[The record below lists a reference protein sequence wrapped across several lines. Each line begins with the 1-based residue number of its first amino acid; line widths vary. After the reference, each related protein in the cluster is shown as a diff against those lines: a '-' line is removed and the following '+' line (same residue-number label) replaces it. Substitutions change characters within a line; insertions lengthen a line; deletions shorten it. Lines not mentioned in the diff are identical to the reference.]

1 MCNRCNLSAMHPADS
16 DEERLARLRLIRSE
30 NVGPVNFMRLLAR
43 FGDARAALDALPEI
57 ARRNG
62 RKRLRIAG
70 AAEAEQEA
78 GALER
83 IGGRLVMAGD
93 ADYPSRLAQA
103 EGSPPVLSVIGDPAL
118 LQRPTLAVVGARNCS
133 ANGRTLCRRI
143 VTDLAAEGYVI
154 VSGLARGIDAEAH
167 EAALETGT
175 AAVVAGG
182 IDIFYPPENAD
193 LQRRIAER
201 GVIVAE
207 QRFGAEPKARHFPR
221 RNRVISGLSLGVLVV
236 EAALRSGT
244 LITARYAGE
253 QGREVFAVPG
263 SPLDP
268 RARGANRL
276 IRDGARL
283 VESAD
288 DILDEL
294 SAGGPSLFQGLP
306 GRFDGPPAAEEIA
319 VETEDTARRALVE
332 ALSPEPAEADSLMRA
347 AGLGPSDFNALILE
361 LEIAGR
367 VRRHAGNRYALSH
380 DG

>member
-1 MCNRCNLSAMHPADS
+1 MLPAMKPADT
-16 DEERLARLRLIRSE
+16 DGERLARLRLIRSE

-43 FGDARAALDALPEI
+43 LGDAEAALEALPDI

-62 RKRLRIAG
+62 RRRLRVASVQQ
-70 AAEAEQEA
+70 AEREVE
-78 GALER
+78 GLRR
-83 IGGRLVMAGD
+83 IGGRLIMAGD
-93 ADYPSRLAQA
+93 PDYPARLAQA
-103 EGSPPVLSVIGDPAL
+103 EGAPPVISVLGDAGL
-118 LQRPTLAVVGARNCS
+118 LERPTVAVVGARNCS

-143 VTDLAAEGYVI
+143 VGELGAQGHVVI
-154 VSGLARGIDAEAH
+154 SGLARGIDAEAH
-167 EAALETGT
+167 RASLDTGT

-182 IDIFYPPENAD
+182 VDIFYPPENEA
-193 LQRRIAER
+193 LQKEIAER
-201 GVIVAE
+201 GVVLAE
-207 QRFGAEPKARHFPR
+207 QPLGAEPKARHFPR

-253 QGREVFAVPG
+253 QGRDVFAVPG

-276 IRDGARL
+276 IREGARL

-288 DILDEL
+288 DILEEL
-294 SAGGPSLFQGLP
+294 ASGRTSLFQPVPARFEGPAEDAGFALDP
-306 GRFDGPPAAEEIA
+306 GDE
-319 VETEDTARRALVE
+319 ARSALIE
-332 ALSPEPAEADSLMRA
+332 ALSPEPAEADVLMRA
-347 AGLGPSDFNALILE
+347 SGLGPSDFNALIVE

-367 VRRHAGNRYALSH
+367 VQRHAGNRYALNH

>member
-1 MCNRCNLSAMHPADS
+1 MLPVMKPADS
-16 DEERLARLRLIRSE
+16 DGERLARLRLIRSE

-43 FGDARAALDALPEI
+43 FGDAATALEALPDI

-62 RKRLRIAG
+62 RRRLRVATVQQ
-70 AAEAEQEA
+70 AEREVE
-78 GALER
+78 GLHR
-83 IGGRLVMAGD
+83 IGGRLIMAGD
-93 ADYPSRLAQA
+93 PDYPARLAQA
-103 EGSPPVLSVIGDPAL
+103 EGAPPVISVLGDAGL
-118 LQRPTLAVVGARNCS
+118 LERPTVAVVGARNCS

-143 VTDLAAEGYVI
+143 VGELGAQGHVV

-167 EAALETGT
+167 RASLDTGT

-182 IDIFYPPENAD
+182 IDVFYPPENET
-193 LQRRIAER
+193 LQREIAER
-201 GVIVAE
+201 GVVLAE
-207 QRFGAEPKARHFPR
+207 QSLGAEPKARHFPR

-276 IRDGARL
+276 IREGARL

-288 DILDEL
+288 DILEEL
-294 SAGGPSLFQGLP
+294 ASGRTSLFQP
-306 GRFDGPPAAEEIA
+306 APSRFDGPADDAAIA
-319 VETEDTARRALVE
+319 VDPGDEARGALVE
-332 ALSPEPAEADSLMRA
+332 ALSPEPAEADVLMRA
-347 AGLGPSDFNALILE
+347 SGLGPSDFNALIVE

-367 VRRHAGNRYALSH
+367 VQRHAGNRYALNH